1 MNTVTKP
8 SQMAATATGNVSSSK
23 AKTRERTV
31 YYYRA
36 ETNKKLSSKSMNL
49 ETALVA
55 SWNSLALVK
64 NRKWVNT
71 EKTIFGM
78 DMRQKVI
85 VTKKGAINCH
95 VFTIGVA
102 ERGAEANI
110 LKVVDAKKS
119 SLTSST
125 YKAPVGSEYL
135 DGEAFI
141 CVYGN
146 NILVSPCD
154 ALRGNIPN
162 RFLTKLLAL
171 AKNQDK
177 DSFNIIQV
185 ANVQT
190 LQTIMTE
197 GVKKIDLNASVFM
210 ATYEYSKANVK
221 KNTFVTRLASRL
233 DGLVDMI
240 TPNSTH
246 SGLTDYDSLHAKLT
260 LSQDLRI
267 NTSNT
272 VKEGSAL
279 TNDAKDLIESGL
291 KGFTLVTR
299 DGTTITPDKV
309 VMNEPVTVK
318 RHGKSVEQDSM
329 WDALVNQMQKYNDKG
344 LLVQ

>member
-1 MNTVTKP
+1 MAVT
-8 SQMAATATGNVSSSK
+8 TTGNASTSK
-23 AKTRERTV
+23 VKTRDRTV

-36 ETNKKLSSKSMNL
+36 ETNNKLTNVSMTL
-49 ETALVA
+49 ETALVD
-55 SWNSLALVK
+55 SWNQLALVK
-64 NRKWVNT
+64 NRRWVNT

-78 DMRQKVI
+78 DMEPKVL
-85 VTKKGAINCH
+85 VTNKGSVNCH

-110 LKVVDAKKS
+110 LRVADGQK
-119 SLTSST
+119 TSMTSKT
-125 YKAPVGSEYL
+125 YKAPQGSEYL

-162 RFLTKLLAL
+162 RFLIKLLAM
-171 AKNQDK
+171 AKNRDK
-177 DSFNIIQV
+177 ESFNIIQV

-190 LQTIMTE
+190 LQTILTE

-210 ATYEYSKANVK
+210 ATYEYNKANVK
-221 KNTFVTRLASRL
+221 PNTFPSRLASKL
-233 DGLVDMI
+233 DGLVDLI
-240 TPNSTH
+240 TPNKNGTS
-246 SGLTDYDSLHAKLT
+246 LTDYDSLHAKLT
-260 LSQDLRI
+260 ISQDLRV

-272 VKEGSAL
+272 ANEGKAL
-279 TNDAKDLIESGL
+279 TEDAKDLIESGL

-299 DGTTITPDKV
+299 EGKTITPDKV
-309 VMNEPVTVK
+309 VMNESVTVK
-318 RHGKSVEQDSM
+318 RHGKSVEQEAI
-329 WDALVNQMQKYNDKG
+329 WVALVSQMQKYNDKG